1 MLMGRNFILKRIL
14 SMVAMALAMA
24 TILIAGI
31 YAVVTPGKMA
41 KAKVQE
47 LLPRAWA
54 AADLVNEYMLGNI
67 GMDVLTQ
74 VLGSEQSILNSYMYT
89 FFRDSDTILYTRRE
103 GESSP
108 PSDSTLSLLKPFR
121 ETVLS
126 GAVVTTTADLRDGRG
141 NCLLV
146 GVPIYQDSQVI
157 GAVFLT
163 KTLAEV
169 NAAFQSLN
177 ITLFIS
183 LLTVFFVMLFLSY
196 FASRVITRPII
207 QMRGVALAIAG
218 GDFSARANE
227 TVRGEIG
234 ELGRTLNYLA
244 ARLDESMTSIILE
257 RNRLIQLFD
266 GLNEGILALDVDGN
280 VTHAN
285 PALYNL
291 LGCDESMPLSQ
302 LRSTDFLTRA
312 LTDVDVITSTRSSA
326 IKQLVC
332 GDKMIRVILSPMLN
346 SREECEGVVVLF
358 SDISESERLEQTR
371 REYVANVSHELKT
384 PVSSL
389 IGLAETL
396 NDNILTEEADRR
408 RYYSLILKE
417 SQRLS
422 RLIDD
427 LLELSRLQEGRGRAD
442 IIRVNLQ
449 ELVHESL
456 EVFQHTAQE
465 SGVTLLVDE
474 SFQDCPRALTDP
486 DRVDQVLVILTDNA
500 LRFTPRGG
508 WIKYSAAW
516 DDATIQITVEDTGS
530 GIAQKDL
537 PYVFDR
543 FYKADT
549 SYASPGTGLGLSIA
563 QKALGLI
570 GQRIWV
576 KSEPGHGAA
585 FTFTVRRADL
595 S

>member
-1 MLMGRNFILKRIL
+1 MCI
-14 SMVAMALAMA
+14 
-24 TILIAGI
+24 
-31 YAVVTPGKMA
+31 
-41 KAKVQE
+41 
-47 LLPRAWA
+47 
-54 AADLVNEYMLGNI
+54 
-67 GMDVLTQ
+67 
-74 VLGSEQSILNSYMYT
+74 
-89 FFRDSDTILYTRRE
+89 RDR
-103 GESSP
+103 
-108 PSDSTLSLLKPFR
+108 
-121 ETVLS
+121 
-126 GAVVTTTADLRDGRG
+126 
-141 NCLLV
+141 
-146 GVPIYQDSQVI
+146 
-157 GAVFLT
+157 FLT
-163 KTLAEV
+163 
-169 NAAFQSLN
+169 
-177 ITLFIS
+177 
-183 LLTVFFVMLFLSY
+183 Y
-196 FASRVITRPII
+196 FASRVITRPIV

-227 TVRGEIG
+227 TIRGEIG

-244 ARLDESMTSIILE
+244 ARLDESMTAIILE
-257 RNRLIQLFD
+257 RNRLMQLFD

-280 VTHAN
+280 ITHAN

-291 LGCDESMPLSQ
+291 MGCDESMPISQ

-312 LTDVDVITSTRSSA
+312 LTDVDVIISTRSSA

-442 IIRVNLQ
+442 IIRVNLL

-456 EVFQHTAQE
+456 EVFQQTARE
-465 SGVTLLVDE
+465 SGVTLMVDE
-474 SFQDCPRALTDP
+474 SFTDCPRALTDP

-516 DDATIQITVEDTGS
+516 DETTIRITVEDSGC

-537 PYVFDR
+537 PHVFDR

-549 SYASPGTGLGLSIA
+549 SYASPGTGLEMCIRDSPKGCAHAGLFGFLHQHQYDDQRRQDTDNDFSNGHQHLVHDPPKIHSIRTVSYTHLDVYKRQHLSRDFLRSDRMTRRPDEIRQTLFLYA
-563 QKALGLI
+563 YQIALSHSFKKVPNYMV
-570 GQRIWV
+570 IW
-576 KSEPGHGAA
+576 SGIA
-585 FTFTVRRADL
+585 
-595 S
+595 

>member
-1 MLMGRNFILKRIL
+1 MGRNFILKRIL

-31 YAVVTPGKMA
+31 YAVVTPGKVA

-67 GMDVLTQ
+67 SMDVLTQ

-89 FFRDSDTILYTRRE
+89 FFRDSETILYTQRE
-103 GESSP
+103 GESSL
-108 PSDSTLSLLKPFR
+108 PSDSTLTLLKPYR
-121 ETVLS
+121 DTVLS

-146 GVPIYQDSQVI
+146 GVPIYRESRVI

-183 LLTVFFVMLFLSY
+183 LLTVFFVMLFLTY
-196 FASRVITRPII
+196 FASRVITRPIV

-227 TVRGEIG
+227 TIRGEIG

-244 ARLDESMTSIILE
+244 ARLDESMTAIILE
-257 RNRLIQLFD
+257 RNRLMQLFD

-280 VTHAN
+280 ITHAN

-291 LGCDESMPLSQ
+291 MGCDESMPISQ

-312 LTDVDVITSTRSSA
+312 LTDVDVIISTRSSA

-442 IIRVNLQ
+442 IIRVNLL

-456 EVFQHTAQE
+456 EVFQQTARE
-465 SGVTLLVDE
+465 SGVTLMVDE
-474 SFQDCPRALTDP
+474 SFTDCPRALTDP

-516 DDATIQITVEDTGS
+516 DETTIRITVEDSGC

-537 PYVFDR
+537 PHVFDR

-585 FTFTVRRADL
+585 FTFTVRRADPQ
-595 S
+595 